1 MEKLYFDTGRLRNPE
16 GRNLSLSRQ
25 PLSLYIHIPFC
36 AEKCAYC
43 DFFSVQ
49 YEEETA
55 ERVLAEIIHQCR
67 FYIDLLRP
75 ERIESVYFGGG
86 TPSMIPPVKMY
97 RFICELSRLFPNTP
111 AEFTVETNPESLTED
126 HLEHFAAAG
135 VTRLSVG
142 IQTMHNHSLRLL
154 RRPGNAED
162 NQETLSLLR
171 SNWTG
176 DLSIDLMC
184 GIPGESPE
192 DLDTT
197 IRTVLAL
204 SPGHLSLYALTV
216 HEGTDLAQEIRE
228 ERITPKIENVIAQE
242 WRRGI
247 RLLQTAGYEWY
258 EVSNFALPGREC
270 QHNLRYWH
278 LLPYLGCGPGASS
291 TLFAGNQ
298 PVRIETGRDI
308 TQFCAGRISAD
319 FLWNASVCMLNM
331 EEYLLEYLLMGLRLR
346 RGIDLE
352 DFAARFGERVVNHVT
367 ALAGRNNF
375 RGLLSVNSDTVGCT
389 DSGIAILDSLLVRIA
404 LELENY

>member
-1 MEKLYFDTGRLRNPE
+1 MEKLYFDTGRLRNSE
-16 GRNLSLSRQ
+16 GRNLSLSSK

-43 DFFSVQ
+43 DFFSFP

-55 ERVLAEIIHQCR
+55 ENVLTEIIHQCR
-67 FYIDLLRP
+67 FYFELLRP

-97 RFICELSRLFPNTP
+97 RFICELCRLFPNTP
-111 AEFTVETNPESLTED
+111 GEFTVESNPESLTED
-126 HLEHFAAAG
+126 HLEQFAAAG

-154 RRPGNAED
+154 RRPGTAED
-162 NQETLSLLR
+162 NQEALSFLR

-184 GIPGESPE
+184 GIPGESLE
-192 DLDTT
+192 DLDKT
-197 IRTVLAL
+197 IRTVLKT
-204 SPGHLSLYALTV
+204 SPAHLSLYILTLYK
-216 HEGTDLAQEIRE
+216 GTDLAQEIMD
-228 ERITPKIENVIAQE
+228 ERITPKTENEIVQE

-247 RLLQTAGYEWY
+247 RLLQAAGYEWY
-258 EVSNFALPGREC
+258 EVSNFAFPGKEC

-291 TLFAGNQ
+291 TLFAGNL

-308 TQFCAGRISAD
+308 LQFCAGRKTSGL
-319 FLWNASVCMLNM
+319 LWNASVCMLDT

-346 RGIDLE
+346 RGIELQ
-352 DFAARFGERVVNHVT
+352 DFASRFGERVSNRFT
-367 ALAGRNNF
+367 ALAGENRF
-375 RGLLSVNSDTVGCT
+375 RGLLSVDSDTVRCT
-389 DSGIAILDSLLVRIA
+389 DSGIEILDTLLVQIA
-404 LELENY
+404 LELGN

>member
-1 MEKLYFDTGRLRNPE
+1 MEKLYFDTGRLRNSE
-16 GRNLSLSRQ
+16 GRNLTLSSK

-43 DFFSVQ
+43 DFFSFP

-55 ERVLAEIIHQCR
+55 ENVLTEIIHQCR
-67 FYIDLLRP
+67 FYIELLRP

-86 TPSMIPPVKMY
+86 TPSVIPPVKMY
-97 RFICELSRLFPNTP
+97 RFICELCRLFPNTP
-111 AEFTVETNPESLTED
+111 GEFTVESNPESLTED
-126 HLEHFAAAG
+126 HLEQFAAAG

-154 RRPGNAED
+154 RRPGTAED
-162 NQETLSLLR
+162 NQETLSFLR

-184 GIPGESPE
+184 GIPGESLE

-197 IRTVLAL
+197 IRTVLKT
-204 SPGHLSLYALTV
+204 SPAHLSLYILTLYK
-216 HEGTDLAQEIRE
+216 GTDLAQEIMD
-228 ERITPKIENVIAQE
+228 ERITPKTENEIVQE

-247 RLLQTAGYEWY
+247 RLLQAAGYEWY
-258 EVSNFALPGREC
+258 EVSNFAFPGKEC

-291 TLFAGNQ
+291 TLFAGNL

-308 TQFCAGRISAD
+308 LQFCAGRKTSGL
-319 FLWNASVCMLNM
+319 LWNASVCMLDT

-346 RGIDLE
+346 RGIELQ
-352 DFAARFGERVVNHVT
+352 DFASRFGERVSNRFT
-367 ALAGRNNF
+367 ALAGENRF
-375 RGLLSVNSDTVGCT
+375 RGLLSMDSDTVRCT
-389 DSGIAILDSLLVRIA
+389 DSGIEILDTLLVQIA
-404 LELENY
+404 LELGN